1 VTIFEPMD
9 VTMQRRGDGGENPN
23 PRYDPQWSRIDAP
36 RWRAGIVKARTG
48 VEVRFN
54 DQCTACGPEHSHE
67 NPTLIDANLNA
78 LGWTSVCSAF
88 DSEMDTNLRGL
99 EVGAGAAQRS

>member
-9 VTMQRRGDGGENPN
+9 VTMQRRGDGGESPN

-36 RWRAGIVKARTG
+36 RWRAGIIKARIG

-54 DQCTACGPEHSHE
+54 DQCTACGPEHSHD
-67 NPTLIDANLNA
+67 NPTLIDVFLNA
-78 LGWTSVCSAF
+78 LGWTSVCSGF
-88 DSEMDTNLRGL
+88 DSEMDAYLRGL